1 MHQLS
6 YDLKIC
12 STIKALRQLRQIKQ
26 STLAEVLQVD
36 QSTYCR
42 IERGETTITPAQ
54 LKIIAEALQ
63 TSLFQ
68 ILTIADADESK
79 NFKLKSLSNLL
90 IKFVV
95 LFEEANEKLNFSEEE
110 LHFIVSKIRLNY
122 ADFSKRKTKTV

>member
-26 STLAEVLQVD
+26 ATLAKVLEVD

-54 LKIIAEALQ
+54 LKIIAGALQ

-68 ILTIADADESK
+68 ILTIAEVDDSK
-79 NFKLKSLSNLL
+79 NFKLKALSNLL
-90 IKFVV
+90 IKFVL

-122 ADFSKRKTKTV
+122 ADFAKRKTKTV